1 MKKVKKT
8 KQKTMLKLKKTEKLK
23 EIIRR
28 ETGIY
33 IKRMNSRNLK
43 KEFEQFY
50 YIMASNYPYSYR
62 TPEDIKPFIEG
73 LNKLF
78 GELAEDEDFIYVS
91 THLENDEEITEE

>member
-1 MKKVKKT
+1 MKKNEKNKT
-8 KQKTMLKLKKTEKLK
+8 KNNAKIKKETEKIK

-50 YIMASNYPYSYR
+50 YIMASNYHECL
-62 TPEDIKPFIEG
+62 TALMII
-73 LNKLF
+73 
-78 GELAEDEDFIYVS
+78 
-91 THLENDEEITEE
+91 

>member
-1 MKKVKKT
+1 MKKNEKNKT
-8 KQKTMLKLKKTEKLK
+8 KNNAKIKKETEKIK

-50 YIMASNYPYSYR
+50 YIMASNIMS
-62 TPEDIKPFIEG
+62 
-73 LNKLF
+73 
-78 GELAEDEDFIYVS
+78 A
-91 THLENDEEITEE
+91 